1 MNLSLS
7 DFKDEGLYLIF
18 PDLSRVILTRD
29 NIQKVTKEYW
39 ENPEKISPQ
48 VKRLN
53 LICKNDAFMNAF
65 VNTQIVTTF
74 LSMDIEKSLDK
85 AYEEF
90 EKKIA

>member
-1 MNLSLS
+1 
-7 DFKDEGLYLIF
+7 
-18 PDLSRVILTRD
+18 
-29 NIQKVTKEYW
+29 
-39 ENPEKISPQ
+39 
-48 VKRLN
+48 
-53 LICKNDAFMNAF
+53 MNAF